1 MAITR
6 DDHLPSTITKTRI
19 APTPSGYLH
28 LGNAFSFALTA
39 ALAEKYNA
47 RIVLRIDDLD
57 QERVR
62 PAYVQDIFDTLDF
75 LEIGWHEGPRN
86 PREVEREYSQI
97 HRLDLYRRAFDTL
110 ISQSAIF
117 ACNCSRAR
125 VQEAAPDS
133 VYKCRCIEKA
143 LPLDTPEV
151 RWRLRTSTDLALTV
165 RTLDGTINTFLPPE
179 QQNFIVRK
187 KDGMPAYQLASLI
200 DDQYFGVDF
209 IVRGTD
215 LWPSTLAQ
223 HYLAK
228 GLSVQSFLDTTFH
241 HHALFTAV
249 DGTKLSKSAGATS
262 IQYLRKAGKT
272 RADVYNLIARHAGIK
287 ENVSG
292 WKELFAAA
300 QLSTNHG

>member
-6 DDHLPSTITKTRI
+6 DDHVPSTITKTRI

-165 RTLDGTINTFLPPE
+165 RTLDGTINAFLPPE
-179 QQNFIVRK
+179 QQN
-187 KDGMPAYQLASLI
+187 
-200 DDQYFGVDF
+200 F

>member
-6 DDHLPSTITKTRI
+6 DDHAPSTITKTRI

-75 LEIGWHEGPRN
+75 LEIAWHEGPRN
-86 PREVEREYSQI
+86 AREFEREYSQV
-97 HRLDLYRRAFDTL
+97 HRLDVYRRAFDTL
-110 ISQSAIF
+110 VSQSAIF
-117 ACNCSRAR
+117 ACNCSRAQ
-125 VQEAAPDS
+125 VQEAALDG
-133 VYKCRCIEKA
+133 VYTGRCIEKA
-143 LPLDTPEV
+143 LPLDSPDA

-165 RTLDGTINTFLPPE
+165 RTLDGTIHAFLPPE

-223 HYLAK
+223 HYLATV
-228 GLSVQSFLDTTFH
+228 LNVQSFIASTFY
-241 HHALFTAV
+241 HHALFTEQHGA
-249 DGTKLSKSAGATS
+249 KMSKSAGATS

-272 RADVYNLIARHAGIK
+272 PADVYNLIARHAGIK

-300 QLSTNHG
+300 QLSTNDG